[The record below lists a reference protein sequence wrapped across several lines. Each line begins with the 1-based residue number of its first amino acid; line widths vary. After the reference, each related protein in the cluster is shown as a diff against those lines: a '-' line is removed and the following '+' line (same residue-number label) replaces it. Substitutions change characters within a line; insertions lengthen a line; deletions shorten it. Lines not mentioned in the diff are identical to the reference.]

1 MSGSIEESWLPWR
14 SRLRR
19 EAREVRARGREDSRF
34 PDRSRESSLA
44 RDSVHRAGGKSIGK
58 NVHLGHL

>member
-1 MSGSIEESWLPWR
+1 MSGSIEESWLAWR

-34 PDRSRESSLA
+34 PDRSRDSSLG
-44 RDSVHRAGGKSIGK
+44 RDSVHRAGSRRRGQ
-58 NVHLGHL
+58 NVH